1 MYYMYI
7 EFPFICHHVICQT
20 FKSTTI
26 PQYQYDV
33 QVPMNIQLIR
43 QTHLSTIFFGNELLR
58 INEYSLYVLA
68 FCLFSVI
75 TLDIKLNTFVEMEQ
89 LNDQQVRLI
98 QDFKAKENEYLAKLD
113 IAKVKRREEK
123 EKKAEEKK
131 LREVERKSREVYKRF
146 VSILHVCVH
155 LYIRIFV
162 HMHICTYHKS
172 EIFHVTK
179 FSNVKYLWWKNSIKY
194 FNTEKFPN

>member
-7 EFPFICHHVICQT
+7 EFPFIRHHVICQT

-43 QTHLSTIFFGNELLR
+43 QTHLSTIFFGNKLLWF
-58 INEYSLYVLA
+58 NEYSLYVLVY
-68 FCLFSVI
+68 CLFSII
-75 TLDIKLNTFVEMEQ
+75 TLDIKLNTFVEMDQ
-89 LNDQQVRLI
+89 LNIQRVHLI

-131 LREVERKSREVYKRF
+131 LKEVERKSREVYKRF

-155 LYIRIFV
+155 LFIFLC
-162 HMHICTYHKS
+162 ICTYVHT
-172 EIFHVTK
+172 INQK
-179 FSNVKYLWWKNSIKY
+179 FFMLQN
-194 FNTEKFPN
+194 F